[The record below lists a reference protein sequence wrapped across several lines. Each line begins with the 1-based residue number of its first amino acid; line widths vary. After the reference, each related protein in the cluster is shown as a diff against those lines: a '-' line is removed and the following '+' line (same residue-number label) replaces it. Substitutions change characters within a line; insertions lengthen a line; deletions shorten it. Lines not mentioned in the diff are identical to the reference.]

1 MSTAKVLDPAFQ
13 GVGQKVGTEIWRI
26 EDFKPVA
33 LPKSDYGKF
42 YCGDSYIVLQTSC
55 AKGGAYLYDIHFW
68 IGKDSSQDEA
78 GTAAIKTVELDAV
91 LGGRAIQHRELQGY
105 ESDKFLSY
113 FKPCIIPL
121 EGGFASGF
129 KKPEEEKFETR
140 LYICRGKR
148 AIRVKEVPFARSSL
162 NHDDVF
168 VLDTENK
175 IYQFNGANSNI
186 QERAKALEVIQY
198 LKEKYHGGVCD
209 VAIVDDGKLQ
219 AESDSGEFWVLFG
232 GFAPIGKKLVSD
244 DDVVLETTAPK
255 LYRYFL
261 CQSLL

>member
-148 AIRVKEVPFARSSL
+148 AIRVKEVW
-162 NHDDVF
+162 
-168 VLDTENK
+168 K
-175 IYQFNGANSNI
+175 IH
-186 QERAKALEVIQY
+186 L
-198 LKEKYHGGVCD
+198 LH
-209 VAIVDDGKLQ
+209 
-219 AESDSGEFWVLFG
+219 VLFN
-232 GFAPIGKKLVSD
+232 
-244 DDVVLETTAPK
+244 
-255 LYRYFL
+255 FL
-261 CQSLL
+261 LNNSGCCLTCSGSLRPVIVKP